1 MKVVSKRRV
10 LVLFVAAVLAVTS
23 AAEPA
28 AASGSLATVRIGSST
43 VLSLSNSW
51 SSTTPY
57 APDDSTI
64 VVTATFSNHTA
75 TSVKLV
81 SFRVCYSGPANS
93 AISYHPYTR
102 NATGNTWTYSGSVT
116 LYKPAGLSGTCA
128 SFYPN
133 KIYYKQAD
141 GEMVRVVSQID
152 GSLQVTAAYY
162 R

>member
-1 MKVVSKRRV
+1 
-10 LVLFVAAVLAVTS
+10 VLAVTS
-23 AAEPA
+23 AAAPA
-28 AASGSLATVRIGSST
+28 SASGSVASATIGTRT
-43 VLSLSNSW
+43 VVSLSNSW

-57 APDDSTI
+57 VPDDSTI
-64 VVTATFSNHTA
+64 VVTATFSNLTA

-102 NATGNTWTYSGSVT
+102 NAAGNTWSYSGSVT

-133 KIYYKQAD
+133 KTYYKQSG

-152 GSLQVTAAYY
+152 GSLEVVGAYY